1 MIEFEKLCSY
11 LIESRPS
18 MINNGMNLT
27 FDLESME
34 LIYNQ
39 ENFGPITEKRKL
51 DDVRATLRDPS
62 ADGPEILYSIAMDV
76 GLKKDKKILI
86 ERNLLY
92 GACLYNKGQVG
103 DEPVRSQGHIHFQ
116 SPSCQ
121 CSTGEL
127 YEIWHGKAIVFMQ
140 ENATDHP
147 GRIFAVEGDAGD
159 VILVPPGWAH
169 YTVNANP
176 NEPMAFG
183 AWCVRDYG
191 FDYKDVR
198 EHRGL
203 AYYPIV
209 NDSAI
214 DFIPNPHYQ
223 QVDIIRKK
231 PRKYLEFN
239 LDYSKS
245 LYEQFQD
252 DPSRFDFIP
261 NPVLVADLWE
271 NFTP

>member
-1 MIEFEKLCSY
+1 MID
-11 LIESRPS
+11 
-18 MINNGMNLT
+18 NGMNIT

-39 ENFGPITEKRKL
+39 ESFGPITEKRRL
-51 DDVRATLRDPS
+51 DDVRTTLRDPQ
-62 ADGPEILYSIAMDV
+62 ANGPEILYSIAMDV
-76 GLKKDKKILI
+76 GLKKDQETLVKH
-86 ERNLLY
+86 NLLY

-103 DEPVRSQGHIHFQ
+103 EEPVRSQGHIHFQ
-116 SPSCQ
+116 SPSCN

-140 ENATDHP
+140 ETASDHP
-147 GRIFAVEGDAGD
+147 GRIFAIEGKEGD

-169 YTVNANP
+169 YTVNADID
-176 NEPMAFG
+176 EPMAFG

-191 FDYKDVR
+191 FDYKEVR
-198 EHRGL
+198 KHRGL

-209 NDSAI
+209 NDSEI

-223 QVDIIRKK
+223 QVEVIRKY
-231 PRKYLEFN
+231 PRKYTEFN

-252 DPSRFDFIP
+252 DPGRFDFISNP
-261 NPVLVADLWE
+261 NLVKDIWE

>member
-1 MIEFEKLCSY
+1 
-11 LIESRPS
+11 
-18 MINNGMNLT
+18 
-27 FDLESME
+27 
-34 LIYNQ
+34 
-39 ENFGPITEKRKL
+39 
-51 DDVRATLRDPS
+51 
-62 ADGPEILYSIAMDV
+62 
-76 GLKKDKKILI
+76 
-86 ERNLLY
+86 
-92 GACLYNKGQVG
+92 
-103 DEPVRSQGHIHFQ
+103 
-116 SPSCQ
+116 
-121 CSTGEL
+121 
-127 YEIWHGKAIVFMQ
+127 MQ
-140 ENATDHP
+140 EKATDHP
-147 GRIFAVEGDAGD
+147 GRIFAWKADEGD

-176 NEPMAFG
+176 NEPMALG

-252 DPSRFDFIP
+252 DPQSI
-261 NPVLVADLWE
+261 
-271 NFTP
+271 

>member
-1 MIEFEKLCSY
+1 MQFFDRKKAT
-11 LIESRPS
+11 
-18 MINNGMNLT
+18 MINNGMDLT

-34 LIYNQ
+34 FIYNQ
-39 ENFGPITEKRKL
+39 DNFGPKTEKRHL
-51 DDVRATLRDPS
+51 DDVRATLRDPQAS
-62 ADGPEILYSIAMDV
+62 GPDILYSIAMDV
-76 GLKKDKKILI
+76 GMNQDKEMLI
-86 ERNLLY
+86 KQNLLY

-140 ENATDHP
+140 EKATDHP
-147 GRIFAVEGDAGD
+147 GRIFAIEGKVGD
-159 VILVPPGWAH
+159 VILVPPEWAH
-169 YTVNANP
+169 YTVNADI
-176 NEPMAFG
+176 EQPMAFG

-191 FDYKDVR
+191 FDYKEVK

-209 NDSAI
+209 NGSDI
-214 DFIPNPHYQ
+214 DFIPNPHYH
-223 QVDIIRKK
+223 QVDIIRKS
-231 PRKYLEFN
+231 PRKYTEFD

-252 DPSRFDFIP
+252 DPTRFDFIP
-261 NPVLVADLWE
+261 NPSLVEDLWE
-271 NFTP
+271 NFIP

>member
-1 MIEFEKLCSY
+1 MQFFVRKKVA
-11 LIESRPS
+11 

-51 DDVRATLRDPS
+51 DDVRATLRDPK

-76 GLKKDKKILI
+76 GLKKDKEVLI
-86 ERNLLY
+86 KRNLLY

-116 SPSCQ
+116 SPSCD

-140 ENATDHP
+140 EKATDHP
-147 GRIFAVEGDAGD
+147 GRIFAIEGSEGD

-169 YTVNANP
+169 YTANADIHQ
-176 NEPMAFG
+176 PMAFG

-191 FDYKDVR
+191 FDYKDVK

-203 AYYPIV
+203 AYYPVIAESDIEFV
-209 NDSAI
+209 
-214 DFIPNPHYQ
+214 PNPHYQ
-223 QVDIIRKK
+223 QVEIIRKA
-231 PRKYLEFN
+231 PRKYTEFN

-252 DPSRFDFIP
+252 DPHRFDFIP
-261 NPVLVADLWE
+261 NPGLVENLWV